1 MKRSKSENDIKNMVH
16 HNIDTYRSIS
26 ENISEINGIMNEIKH
41 INVEVQELTNK
52 ISSNKT
58 DEIHS
63 ELVSLLLERDINQ
76 EMLECIN
83 TQLEYNLSI
92 L

>member
-16 HNIDTYRSIS
+16 HNIDTYRNIS
-26 ENISEINGIMNEIKH
+26 ENISEIKGITNEIKH
-41 INVEVQELTNK
+41 INVEVQEVTNK
-52 ISSNKT
+52 ISKKNN
-58 DEIHS
+58 ELHS
-63 ELVSLLLERDINQ
+63 ELVSLLFELDINQ

>member
-41 INVEVQELTNK
+41 INIEVHEVSNK
-52 ISSNKT
+52 ISDNKT
-58 DEIHS
+58 HELYS